1 MHTSK
6 EYGSGG
12 YYGIRFPLSLLA
24 WIIPAMTSLIGQ
36 KGIPLTIKT
45 DSEHRETRALLDVVN
60 FRGRHVLEIGC
71 GDGRLTWL
79 YADQPAR
86 ITAIDPNAEQ
96 IAFAKDNLPNHLR
109 SRIEFRAV
117 PFEDFAAE
125 SAPSIFDIAIL
136 SYSLC

>member
-1 MHTSK
+1 
-6 EYGSGG
+6 
-12 YYGIRFPLSLLA
+12 
-24 WIIPAMTSLIGQ
+24 MTSLIGQ